1 MSTSQFG
8 GNIIDLRRVIFD
20 LNEEVSAVGSESA
33 YVENVWC
40 EQMETRSMQ
49 YVIDH
54 LTHHALQAHSTSVLP
69 LLYSSEQFEYGI
81 SLGMTVNTRRLGG
94 GTDSAL
100 APHIDDVFTDEYWG
114 YSEYAD
120 RIESIGRNAYAR
132 GAFSPATG
140 PKDYP
145 RPLRTFVDSISD
157 AMFNEANHSA
167 HFKAGL
173 GIAHLAYRR
182 YIEQMD
188 IAFKKLFDE

>member
-8 GNIIDLRRVIFD
+8 GNVIDLRRVIVD
-20 LNEEVSAVGSESA
+20 LSEEVSIAGSELA

-40 EQMETRSMQ
+40 EQLETRSMQ
-49 YVIDH
+49 HVIDH
-54 LTHHALQAHSTSVLP
+54 LTHHALQASSTSDLP

-81 SLGMTVNTRRLGG
+81 AVGMMVNNRRLGG

-100 APHIDDVFTDEYWG
+100 APYIDDVFTDEYWG

-145 RPLRTFVDSISD
+145 RPLRNFVDSISD
-157 AMFNEANHSA
+157 AMFTEANHSA

-182 YIEQMD
+182 YVEQID
-188 IAFKKLFDE
+188 IKFKQLFEE